1 MTRKDIAARVAGKL
15 DLEQNTAYQAVQII
29 LAELE
34 AALKRGEK
42 IELRGFGSFRPHLRR
57 ARAGRNPRTG
67 VSVQVPAKRVVRF
80 KPGWLLLDLLNN
92 KPPIDRS

>member
-1 MTRKDIAARVAGKL
+1 MTRKDIAAKVAARTGL
-15 DLEQNTAYQAVQII
+15 DQPEAYLAVQTI
-29 LAELE
+29 LEELE
-34 AALKRGEK
+34 ASLRRGEK
-42 IELRGFGSFRPHLRR
+42 IEVRGFGAFRFRQRR

-67 VSVQVPAKRVVRF
+67 VSVQVPAKRLVRF